1 MFIRILLYLFMY
13 SFLGWCAEVI
23 YAALKEGEFVN
34 RGFLNG
40 PICPIYGFGA
50 VAVVVILRPFHD
62 NLFIL
67 FAGSIVVTSLIEL
80 ITGFVLEKVFK
91 HRWWDYSDEKFNI
104 GGYICPIFSL
114 MWGIACLVIVAYIN
128 PIIVDVVN
136 IIPETAAKII
146 LTILMTLFT
155 VDFIATTETILKM
168 NKRLERIEELTGL
181 IRRASDDLGENLAG
195 GTIALMKRKE
205 ELEKEIDQK
214 RSAVEEELAEI
225 KQAHMEIMKNREQYL
240 INLKKAYNEILEARF
255 FGHKRILKA
264 FPGIKSSRHKDAME
278 KLRNH
283 LLRSHRG
290 EKINDKMK

>member
-13 SFLGWCAEVI
+13 SFWGWCAEVI

-50 VAVVVILRPFHD
+50 VSVVIILKPFHN

-67 FAGSIVVTSLIEL
+67 FAGSIVATSLIEL
-80 ITGFVLEKVFK
+80 ITGFILEKVFK

-128 PIIVDVVN
+128 PIIVGAVN
-136 IIPETAAKII
+136 IIPETAAKIV
-146 LTILMTLFT
+146 LTILIILFT

-195 GTIALMKRKE
+195 RTIALIKIKE

-214 RSAVEEELAEI
+214 KNALEEELEEF
-225 KQAHMEIMKNREQYL
+225 KLAHTENMKSREYL
-240 INLKKAYNEILEARF
+240 ISLKKSYNEILEARF
-255 FGHKRILKA
+255 FGQKRILKA
-264 FPGIKSSRHKDAME
+264 FPGIKSSRHKDALE
-278 KLRNH
+278 KLKSH
-283 LLRSHRG
+283 LLRSHRL
-290 EKINDKMK
+290 EK

>member
-13 SFLGWCAEVI
+13 SFWGWCAEVI

-50 VAVVVILRPFHD
+50 VSVVIILKPFHN

-67 FAGSIVVTSLIEL
+67 FAGSIVATSLIEL
-80 ITGFVLEKVFK
+80 ITGFILEKVFK

-128 PIIVDVVN
+128 PIIVGAVN
-136 IIPETAAKII
+136 IIPETAAKIV
-146 LTILMTLFT
+146 LTILIILFT

-195 GTIALMKRKE
+195 RTIALIKIKE

-214 RSAVEEELAEI
+214 KNALEEELEEF
-225 KQAHMEIMKNREQYL
+225 KLAHTENMKSREQYL
-240 INLKKAYNEILEARF
+240 ISLKKSYNEILEARF
-255 FGHKRILKA
+255 FGQKRILKA
-264 FPGIKSSRHKDAME
+264 FPGIKSSRHKDALE
-278 KLRNH
+278 KLKSH
-283 LLRSHRG
+283 LLRSHRL
-290 EKINDKMK
+290 EK